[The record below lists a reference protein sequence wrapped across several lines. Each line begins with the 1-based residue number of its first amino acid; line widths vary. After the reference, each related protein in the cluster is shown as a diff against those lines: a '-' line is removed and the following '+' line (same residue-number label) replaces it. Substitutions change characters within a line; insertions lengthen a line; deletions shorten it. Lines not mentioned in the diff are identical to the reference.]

1 MGLNSQQFLEEIQT
15 PTKNFTKKQLQ
26 EREEFWRA
34 LWSWID
40 DEVKRFI
47 LRPGTMVRIMGRDYK
62 GKVGELG
69 AVKFEPREIEVIV
82 YERAYNYNDGKYYHE
97 KKTIPY
103 PGSAIAWYELISE
116 SELVEEEREPEII
129 QEEMGVL

>member
-1 MGLNSQQFLEEIQT
+1 MALQSQQFLEEIQT

-34 LWSWID
+34 VWSWID
-40 DEVKRFI
+40 DEVKRFV
-47 LRPGTMVRIMGRDYK
+47 LRPGTLVRVMGRDYK

-82 YERAYNYNDGKYYHE
+82 YEKAYNYNDGKYYYE
-97 KKTIPY
+97 RKTIPY
-103 PGSAIAWYELISE
+103 PG
-116 SELVEEEREPEII
+116 
-129 QEEMGVL
+129 